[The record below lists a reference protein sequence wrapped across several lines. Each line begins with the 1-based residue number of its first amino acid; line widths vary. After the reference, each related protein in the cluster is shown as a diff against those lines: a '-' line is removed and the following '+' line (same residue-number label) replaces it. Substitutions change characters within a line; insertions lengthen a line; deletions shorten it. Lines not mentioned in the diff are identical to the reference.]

1 MTSDAPNG
9 PGDALPTVE
18 TALAVLEGTPRTLRA
33 MVYGVPE
40 AMLLRPADGP
50 EGAWCVR
57 DVLAH
62 LLVNDPIAL
71 VRFRRITAE
80 EQPAIENVDEEAAL
94 AASGARERPI
104 AALLDEV
111 ARGRLELVTY
121 LRALTPEQLQRSGI
135 HSAIGP
141 MRSIELL
148 HHLAYHDLNHVRQV
162 ATLLGTPLD
171 NHRGG
176 LRAF

>member
-1 MTSDAPNG
+1 MTT
-9 PGDALPTVE
+9 LP
-18 TALAVLEGTPRTLRA
+18 TALAILEGTPRVLRA

-40 AMLLRPADGP
+40 AMLLRVP
-50 EGAWCVR
+50 ESGDDSGWCVR

-71 VRFRRITAE
+71 ERFRRITVE
-80 EQPAIENVDEEAAL
+80 DHPAIANFDEEAVL

-121 LRALTPEQLQRSGI
+121 LHGLTEEQLQRGGE
-135 HSAIGP
+135 HSAVGP
-141 MRSIELL
+141 MRSIELV
-148 HHLAYHDLNHVRQV
+148 HHLAWHDLNHIRQV
-162 ATLLGTPLD
+162 ATLLAEPL
-171 NHRGG
+171 HEPRGP
-176 LRAF
+176 LQAF

>member
-1 MTSDAPNG
+1 MTT
-9 PGDALPTVE
+9 LPTPPTLP
-18 TALAVLEGTPRTLRA
+18 TALAILEGTPRVLRA
-33 MVYGVPE
+33 LVYGVPE
-40 AMLLRPADGP
+40 AVLLRAPSEEP
-50 EGAWCVR
+50 GAWCVR

-71 VRFRRITAE
+71 ERFRRMTVE
-80 EQPAIENVDEEAAL
+80 DHPAIANFDEEAVL

-121 LRALTPEQLQRSGI
+121 LRGLTLEQLQRSGE

-141 MRSIELL
+141 MRSIELV
-148 HHLAYHDLNHVRQV
+148 HHLAWHDLNHIRQV
-162 ATLLGTPLD
+162 AALLAEPL
-171 NHRGG
+171 HEPRGP
-176 LRAF
+176 LQAF